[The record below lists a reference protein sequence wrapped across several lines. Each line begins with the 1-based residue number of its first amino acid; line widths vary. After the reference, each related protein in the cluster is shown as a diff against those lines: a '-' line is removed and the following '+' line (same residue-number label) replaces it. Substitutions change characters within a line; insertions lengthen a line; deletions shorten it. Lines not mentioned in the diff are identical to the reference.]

1 MYKRSV
7 TFIKIPSFPIAVERV
22 VSRTLLKR
30 PVVISQGAS
39 ARNLCLAVS
48 DEAAAMGIRIG
59 MPLSK
64 ARRFCRSLTTML
76 PNPHLYK
83 RAVNAI
89 WKIASDY
96 TPLGE
101 PARPGQYYLDM
112 TGSNRLFGGAM
123 PATDKI
129 KARIISELRLPAE
142 AGIATNKLV
151 SRAATFGTHSGEVLE
166 VEQGAEEPFI
176 APFSVTILPSSEK
189 RVSESLSD
197 LNIEIVRQI
206 REIQLEVLLA
216 AVGPSAFSLYRHAR
230 GIDFSPISAPSDSP
244 KLTLNEAL
252 SEDSIDPEFMEMK
265 IQRMTIEAVF
275 RLELSKSIA
284 RTLTLKLT
292 YSDGNVAVRLCKILL
307 TQSGYSHWIE
317 RTLRLFRQTFKRRVR
332 IRNIEMIFSQLT
344 RSYEQLSLWS
354 TVVPNPKEKKQA
366 DTGDQ
371 LVNTKRMNRALQAVS
386 KLQDRFGKDS
396 LNVGV

>member
-1 MYKRSV
+1 MHKRTV

-22 VSRTLLKR
+22 VSRTLLQR

-64 ARRFCRSLTTML
+64 ARRFCRDLTMMQ
-76 PNPHLYK
+76 PNPQLYK
-83 RAVNAI
+83 RATQAI
-89 WKIASDY
+89 WKIASNY

-123 PATDKI
+123 PATDMLKT
-129 KARIISELRLPAE
+129 RIISELRLPAE

-151 SRAATFGTHSGEVLE
+151 SRVATFGAHSGEVLE
-166 VEQGAEEPFI
+166 IEQGAEEPFI
-176 APFSVTILPSSEK
+176 APFSVRILPSSEK
-189 RVSESLSD
+189 RVSQNLSD

-216 AVGPSAFSLYRHAR
+216 AVGPPAFSLYRHAR
-230 GIDFSPISAPSDSP
+230 GIDFSPISAPSESP
-244 KLTLNEAL
+244 RITLNEAF

-275 RLELSKSIA
+275 RLELSKRIA

-292 YSDGNVAVRLCKILL
+292 YSDGNVAVRRCK
-307 TQSGYSHWIE
+307 TMFDQNTYSHWIE
-317 RTLRLFRQTFKRRVR
+317 RTLRLFRQTFKRMVRV
-332 IRNIEMIFSQLT
+332 RNIEMIFSQF
-344 RSYEQLSLWS
+344 SQSHEQLSLWS
-354 TVVPNPKEKKQA
+354 ASVPNPKGMEQTDSSKPLINSQ
-366 DTGDQ
+366 
-371 LVNTKRMNRALQAVS
+371 RMNRALQAVS
-386 KLQDRFGKDS
+386 KLQDRFGKES
-396 LNVGV
+396 LKVGV